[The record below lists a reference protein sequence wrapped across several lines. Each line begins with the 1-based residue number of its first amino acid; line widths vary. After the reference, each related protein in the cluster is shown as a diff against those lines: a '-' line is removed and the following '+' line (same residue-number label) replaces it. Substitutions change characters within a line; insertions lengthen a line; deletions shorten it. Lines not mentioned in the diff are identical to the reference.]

1 MYLYDKDLEFIRFCS
16 NEDLDVLHDYILKDR
31 HGNFRLREM
40 LTVKDLY
47 KHEKSKIEVIEENFL
62 IKYL

>member
-1 MYLYDKDLEFIRFCS
+1 M
-16 NEDLDVLHDYILKDR
+16 LHDYILKDR
-31 HGNFRLREM
+31 HGNFRLGEM